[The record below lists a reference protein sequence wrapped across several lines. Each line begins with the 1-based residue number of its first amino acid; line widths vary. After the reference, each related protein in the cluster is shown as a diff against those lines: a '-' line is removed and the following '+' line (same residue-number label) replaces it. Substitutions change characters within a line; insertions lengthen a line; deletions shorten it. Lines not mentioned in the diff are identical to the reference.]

1 MKKFAVMAVNIGEG
15 SDFIPKL
22 ITIADSKWSARNDAL
37 HYLNRECDEIR
48 DQSGCQMIIDTERL
62 HASDTYG
69 MYAIQMNVQ
78 EIELDVAF
86 SS

>member
-15 SDFIPKL
+15 SDFVPQL
-22 ITIADSKWSARNDAL
+22 ITIEESKWSARNEAL

-62 HASDTYG
+62 RASDTHG

-78 EIELDVAF
+78 EIELDVRF